1 MKRPLG
7 SGRYANVTSTL
18 ALVVA
23 LSGTSYAAAKLAPNS
38 VGTAQLKNNA
48 VTTAKVKDGTLQAAD
63 FKAGQIKPGKDGAQG
78 PQGAAGPAGK
88 DGASGAT
95 GPAGAK
101 GDSGAKGDKGDP
113 CVSSDPLCR
122 VPAAFSAVTTA
133 ALAFPAST
141 APITV
146 QTLNLAAGR
155 YVIDSRV
162 NAHDTGADTT
172 VACSLVSGATTIDS
186 MGGALG
192 IDATA
197 TIDAALS
204 LHGVL
209 TLAGP
214 ATVDLKCNLDAVVPG
229 NYTPRS
235 ITAIQDGTLNG
246 V

>member
-1 MKRPLG
+1 MKRTFA
-7 SGRYANVTSTL
+7 SGRYANVTATL

-38 VGTAQLKNNA
+38 VGTAQLKKNA
-48 VTTAKVKDGTLQAAD
+48 VTTAKVKDGTLQATD
-63 FKAGQIKPGKDGAQG
+63 FKAGVIKNGA
-78 PQGAAGPAGK
+78 QGAAGPAGK
-88 DGASGAT
+88 NGAPGAIGPAGAT

-101 GDSGAKGDKGDP
+101 GDTGAKGDP
-113 CVSSDPLCR
+113 CVSTDPLCR

-133 ALAFPAST
+133 TLAFPAST
-141 APITV
+141 AAITV

-155 YVIDSRV
+155 YVIDGRV

-197 TIDAALS
+197 TIDAAIS
-204 LHGVL
+204 LNGVL
-209 TLAGP
+209 TLAAPG
-214 ATVDLKCNLDAVVPG
+214 TVDMRCNLDAVVPG

-235 ITAIQDGTLNG
+235 ITAIQVGTLNG
-246 V
+246 A

>member
-1 MKRPLG
+1 MKRPFG

-38 VGTAQLKNNA
+38 VGTPQLKNNA
-48 VTTAKVKDGTLQAAD
+48 VTTAKVKDGTLKAAD
-63 FKAGQIKPGKDGAQG
+63 FKAGEIKAGKDGAQG

-88 DGASGAT
+88 DGVPGAT

-101 GDSGAKGDKGDP
+101 GDKGNP
-113 CVSSDPLCR
+113 CLSSDPLCR
-122 VPAAFSAVTTA
+122 GPNGAAAFSAVTTA
-133 ALAFPAST
+133 PLAFPGST
-141 APITV
+141 ASITV
-146 QTLNLAAGR
+146 QSLNLQAGK
-155 YVIDSRV
+155 YVVDGRV
-162 NAHDTGADTT
+162 SAHDTGLDTT
-172 VACSLVSGATTIDS
+172 VACSLVAGATTIDS

-209 TLAGP
+209 TLGVP
-214 ATVDLKCNLDAVVPG
+214 GTVDLKCNVVDAVAG
-229 NYTPRS
+229 TYTPRS
-235 ITAIQDGTLNG
+235 ITAIQVGTLNG